1 MCTVYLC
8 TEPLVMLSI
17 PAYKTTRCAQCTCV
31 QNHQMCTVYLWT
43 KPLDMDSV
51 PVHRTTRCAQ
61 CTCVPNHQT
70 CTVYLCI
77 IEMLCQPS
85 HARPC
90 LLSGW
95 PTPATLESPPGTLH
109 KKSSASFVFWC
120 APRLERAS
128 VLWTFSQTTTH
139 TLKKHSSVHDA
150 CVFSWLS
157 VLICFIC
164 IVLCFVTLALPLHML
179 RHFSTATAHASSL

>member
-1 MCTVYLC
+1 MHITTRHAWCTWLQNYQMCIVYLC

-17 PAYKTTRCAQCTCV
+17 PAYKTTRCAQSTCV
-31 QNHQMCTVYLWT
+31 HNHQMCTAYLCT
-43 KPLDMDSV
+43 KPVDVDSV

-77 IEMLCQPS
+77 IEMLCQLS

-120 APRLERAS
+120 APWLERAS

-139 TLKKHSSVHDA
+139 TQKSSVHDA
-150 CVFSWLS
+150 CVFTWL
-157 VLICFIC
+157 F
-164 IVLCFVTLALPLHML
+164 
-179 RHFSTATAHASSL
+179 

>member
-8 TEPLVMLSI
+8 PEPLVMLSI
-17 PAYKTTRCAQCTCV
+17 PAYTTTRCQCTCV
-31 QNHQMCTVYLWT
+31 QNHQMCTVYLCT
-43 KPLDMDSV
+43 KPLDVDSV
-51 PVHRTTRCAQ
+51 PVHRSTRCAQ

-77 IEMLCQPS
+77 IEMLCQLS

-120 APRLERAS
+120 APPLERAS

-139 TLKKHSSVHDA
+139 TQKKP
-150 CVFSWLS
+150 
-157 VLICFIC
+157 FIC
-164 IVLCFVTLALPLHML
+164 SGCLRVYLIVCFNLLRLHSALLC
-179 RHFSTATAHASSL
+179 HFSTCLLYTSPSPRDGV